1 MARHGKNYRESL
13 KLFDRQTLYAPEEAL
28 EIVKKAAKAKF
39 DETVEVHIK
48 LGIDPRKSDQ
58 TVRGTVVLPHG
69 TGKTP
74 KVIVFAKGDKAKD
87 AETAGADAVGAE
99 DLIARVKEGW
109 SDFEIAV
116 ATPDMMGA
124 VGKELGRILGPRM
137 PNPKVGTVTM
147 DVKKAVDEIKS
158 GKVQY
163 RADKL
168 GCIHT
173 PLGKVSFT
181 SEKLAHNFTTLL
193 DAIIRAKPP
202 TSKGTFLKTI
212 TFTSTMGPGIRVDPS
227 RASAGTVAGRRS

>member
-1 MARHGKNYRESL
+1 MAKHGKKYRESL
-13 KLFDRQTLYAPEEAL
+13 TLFDRHTLYAPDEAL
-28 EIVKKAAKAKF
+28 TIVKKAARAKF
-39 DETVEVHIK
+39 DETVEIHIK

-74 KVIVFAKGDKAKD
+74 KVIVFAKGDKAKE
-87 AETAGADAVGAE
+87 AEAAGADKVGAE
-99 DLIARVKEGW
+99 DLIAEVKGGF

-124 VGKELGRILGPRM
+124 IGKELGRVLGPRM
-137 PNPKVGTVTM
+137 PNPKVGTVTV
-147 DVKKAVDEIKS
+147 DVKKAVEEIKS

-173 PLGKVSFT
+173 PLGKVSF
-181 SEKLAHNFTTLL
+181 EGDKLTTNFSTLL
-193 DAIIRAKPP
+193 DAVIRAKPA
-202 TSKGTFLKTI
+202 TAKGTYLRTI
-212 TFTSTMGPGIRVDPS
+212 TVTSTMGPGIRVDPVK
-227 RASAGTVAGRRS
+227 ASATTSAGKK